1 MLDRGARVEHLDVA
15 DCFFDAAEPE
25 RREVLTHLL
34 RDAGRAQEVAF
45 SGHGLTPDTRS
56 LLIAGTMDAGRTPT
70 PQSVIM
76 NCVQIFSNL
85 RERKDPLAG
94 VEANRI
100 SVVLRE
106 NLP

>member
-1 MLDRGARVEHLDVA
+1 MRVSGAP
-15 DCFFDAAEPE
+15 CQTSCSP
-25 RREVLTHLL
+25 
-34 RDAGRAQEVAF
+34 
-45 SGHGLTPDTRS
+45 GLTPDTRS
-56 LLIAGTMDAGRTPT
+56 LLIDGTMDAVLSQT

-76 NCVQIFSNL
+76 NCVQIFTNL
-85 RERKDPLAG
+85 RKRKDPLSG

>member
-1 MLDRGARVEHLDVA
+1 M
-15 DCFFDAAEPE
+15 DA
-25 RREVLTHLL
+25 VLT
-34 RDAGRAQEVAF
+34 Q
-45 SGHGLTPDTRS
+45 
-56 LLIAGTMDAGRTPT
+56 T